1 MTKWTV
7 LIPTLGERE
16 LLLQRLLDGL
26 LPQVDEAA
34 GQVRVVAYWNNGER
48 PLAHLRQ
55 SLLNH
60 ADSEYVSFVD
70 DDDLLPDYYV
80 KRVLPLLDG
89 VDQVGWRMQVYWDG
103 QELKPTFHSLKYGCW
118 SEDANGY
125 YRDVTHLNPVRTE
138 LAKRAD
144 FLNTQPPEDVAW
156 VDQLRPHI
164 KTEHYIEECMYYYHF
179 TVANSKWLPGSVEHH
194 VTYHRPTVNNPWF
207 EWHPA
212 SGV

>member
-7 LIPTLGERE
+7 LIATLGERE
-16 LLLQRLLDGL
+16 PLLQRLLGGL

-34 GQVRVVAYWNNGER
+34 GDVRVVAYWNNGEI
-48 PLAHLRQ
+48 PLSHIRQ
-55 SLLNH
+55 GLLDH
-60 ADSEYVSFVD
+60 ADSEYISFVD

-89 VDQVGWRMQVYWDG
+89 VDQVGWRMQAYWDG
-103 QELKPTFHSLKYGCW
+103 RELPPTFHSLKYGRW
-118 SEDANGY
+118 SEDGNGY

-179 TVANSKWLPGSVEHH
+179 TQDNSKWHPGSVEHH
-194 VTYHRPTVNNPWF
+194 VTYHRPVIDSPWF